1 MAVFTAFA
9 ATTIGTFLTTTVV
22 GNLLLSTGLSLLSQA
37 LIGRPKRQEA
47 QFAINTQLRA
57 GGEVPRS
64 IGFGNYITAGS
75 LVYANTWGEDGKTQN
90 AYLTQV
96 IALADIPNVS
106 LTNFIVDGNYVTIG
120 GSQDG
125 DRGFPVDEYN
135 RDDKNHLWIK
145 FFNGTQTSADPLLVN
160 SVSDS
165 DRPYGSDRVGKG
177 VSYAVVTARIN
188 QDLFPSIPQFRFQL
202 RGRAYDPRKDS
213 TVGGSGSHRID
224 DISTWGNGP
233 EADNP
238 VVQIYN
244 ILRGVRYE
252 GQWLYGLQRVSFN
265 QLPLSDWFDQMDKAE
280 ITVQENAGP
289 VAQYRSGGEIP
300 VEAPI
305 ADIIDNILT
314 TCSGRL
320 SEVGGAY
327 KIKVGAPD
335 APVVSFT
342 DGDVISTS
350 AQVFSPFFGL
360 ADLVNGIEASYP
372 DPAQGWNS
380 QAAPP
385 LFNAQAE
392 AEDGNRRL
400 MGQVDMFFS
409 PYPEQVQRLM
419 KQALLDARNSRQHA
433 ITLSPAYWPLEA
445 GDVVRWTS
453 ERNGYV
459 NKLFRVDAVSDL
471 PSADVV
477 VNLTE
482 VDPSD
487 YDWNTGTEF
496 TPVAEGNLNF
506 NSRPDLPIDPQEWSV
521 QSSDLR
527 DPQNTA
533 RRPAIILNWPTTYD
547 DIDSVEFQ
555 VRLASNATLVT
566 TGLFGDFASGSGLI
580 TDGLLPETNY
590 EVRARLI
597 TIDGQ
602 RSPFT
607 TWLAVQS
614 GAGYFSNEDFEG
626 GIRQLFED
634 AGLSAPEIVNALPTT
649 GNFQGRIVFLTTENK
664 LYVWDGTSWGLV
676 AEEIGV
682 IDFSDI
688 EGQIQSAQIANEAV
702 LSQAIADLAVNES
715 KLAANAVTTAKIAN
729 TAVSSAKIA
738 DLAVNADKIAAS
750 AVTTTKIANLAI
762 ETGKL
767 ANNAVS
773 SAKIADLAVLEGK
786 LAANAVTTAK
796 IANTAVSSAKIADGA
811 ATEAKIAASAVT
823 ETKISNDAVTAPK
836 IQAGA
841 VVAGKIAAGAVQA
854 GNIAAGSIVAGDIAA
869 GTITGDRIA
878 TNTLTAGNI
887 AAGAITAN
895 EIATNAVTA
904 IKINAGAVTTAKI
917 AAGAVTAGEIAAGA
931 VTTAKLDAL
940 AVTAEKIAAGSIIA
954 DKIAT
959 NAITAIKIN
968 AGAVEADK
976 IATNAVTAIK
986 INANAVTTDKINA
999 GAVVAD
1005 KIATNAVTAI
1015 KINANAVT
1023 ADKINAGAVT
1033 TAKLDALAVTAD
1045 KVAANAITAD
1055 KIAANTI
1062 TANEIAA
1069 NTITGGLLA
1078 TSGIITNSAQIEN
1091 GLITNAKIANLAV
1104 DTAKIANGAITT
1116 AKIGDAQITT
1126 AKIGNAEI
1134 TNAKIDDLAVNTIKI
1149 ADQSVSVV
1157 RTSTNSSPPNLLG
1170 GATNKNGTGWQTFA
1184 SLTFTPVNA
1193 RELTAYSY
1201 SPMRFTIP
1209 SGSDESDDT
1218 YRLEIRYRWRGST
1231 IRSAVLA
1238 VFSGQLS
1245 VDPTPIATVS
1255 NPGTT
1260 SGTFEVQFQMVRLTN
1275 NSASGT
1281 ASQTYEPSELVL
1293 WETKK

>member
-1 MAVFTAFA
+1 MAVFTGAVALFSA
-9 ATTIGTFLTTTVV
+9 VGTFFAGLGVV

-37 LIGRPKRQEA
+37 LVGKQQQQRYPYEV
-47 QFAINTQLRA
+47 NTQLRV
-57 GGEVPRS
+57 GSEVTRS
-64 IGFGNYITAGS
+64 IGFGNYATAGS
-75 LVYANTWGEDGKTQN
+75 LVYANTWGGNNNREL
-90 AYLTQV
+90 LTMV

-106 LTNFIVDGNYVTIG
+106 LTTFYVDGVAVSLG
-120 GSQDG
+120 PVDG
-125 DRGFPVDEYN
+125 DRGNRVEEYRKDN
-135 RDDKNHLWIK
+135 RNYLWVK
-145 FFNGTQTSADPLLVN
+145 FINGTQTTADPLLTS
-160 SVSDS
+160 SVSS
-165 DRPYGSDRVGKG
+165 AERPYGSNRIGVG
-177 VSYAVVTARIN
+177 VAYAIVTMRIN
-188 QDLFPSIPQFRFQL
+188 RDLFSGVPQFVFQL

-213 TVGGSGSHRID
+213 SVGGTGTHRID
-224 DISTWGNGP
+224 NISTWGNGP

-238 VVQIYN
+238 VVQVYN
-244 ILRGVRYE
+244 ILRGIRYNNE
-252 GQWLYGLQRVSFN
+252 WLYGLQRVTPS
-265 QLPLSDWFDQMDKAE
+265 QLPLSEWFAQMDKAE
-280 ITVQENAGP
+280 VNVLESGGN

-327 KIKVGAPD
+327 KIKIGVPD

-342 DGDVISTS
+342 DGDVVSTS
-350 AQVFSPFFGL
+350 GQVFSPFFGL
-360 ADLVNGIEASYP
+360 ADLVNGIETSYP
-372 DPAQGWNS
+372 DPSLAWNLQS
-380 QAAPP
+380 APP

-445 GDVVRWTS
+445 GDVVQWTS

-506 NSRPDLPIDPQEWSV
+506 TSRPDLPIDPQEWSV

-555 VRLASNATLVT
+555 VRLASDESFVT
-566 TGLFGDFASGSGLI
+566 TGLFSDFARGSGLI

-796 IANTAVSSAKIADGA
+796 IVDLAIETGKLANNAVSSAKIADLAVLEGKLAANAVTTAKIANTAVSSAKIADNA

-895 EIATNAVTA
+895 EIATNAITAIKINAGAVTTAKLDALAVTAEKIAAGSITTAKLDALAVTAEKIAAGSIIADKVATNAITA

-940 AVTAEKIAAGSIIA
+940 AVTAEKIAAGSVIA

-986 INANAVTTDKINA
+986 INANAVTADKINA
-999 GAVVAD
+999 GAVVAN

-1045 KVAANAITAD
+1045 KIAANAITAD

-1062 TANEIAA
+1062 TGNKIAS
-1069 NTITGGLLA
+1069 NTITTGLLA
-1078 TSGIITNSAQIEN
+1078 AGAVTAD
-1091 GLITNAKIANLAV
+1091 KIS
-1104 DTAKIANGAITT
+1104 
-1116 AKIGDAQITT
+1116 
-1126 AKIGNAEI
+1126 
-1134 TNAKIDDLAVNTIKI
+1134 VN
-1149 ADQSVSVV
+1149 Q
-1157 RTSTNSSPPNLLG
+1157 L
-1170 GATNKNGTGWQTFA
+1170 
-1184 SLTFTPVNA
+1184 
-1193 RELTAYSY
+1193 
-1201 SPMRFTIP
+1201 
-1209 SGSDESDDT
+1209 
-1218 YRLEIRYRWRGST
+1218 
-1231 IRSAVLA
+1231 SAVSSQIGLFQSSA
-1238 VFSGQLS
+1238 TGERVEIEDDRIRVF
-1245 VDPTPIATVS
+1245 DS
-1255 NPGTT
+1255 NNQARVIIG
-1260 SGTFEVQFQMVRLTN
+1260 RLT
-1275 NSASGT
+1275 
-1281 ASQTYEPSELVL
+1281 
-1293 WETKK
+1293 